1 MSAVNSAHRLWF
13 YGVLLLLLGL
23 VTGGFIPAF
32 ANPRMGLSAHLT
44 AVECSLVLIVFG
56 FLWPKLSLRPG
67 LAGFALILNLVG
79 TYALWL
85 AFVLGAAF
93 GTSESTPLA
102 GAGFAGSP
110 FQEGLVTTVLSLGVV
125 GTLVGT
131 ALVLAGLLRPRS

>member
-56 FLWPKLSLRPG
+56 FLWPKLSLGPGPAGGDKRP
-67 LAGFALILNLVG
+67 
-79 TYALWL
+79 
-85 AFVLGAAF
+85 
-93 GTSESTPLA
+93 SH
-102 GAGFAGSP
+102 
-110 FQEGLVTTVLSLGVV
+110 LVT
-125 GTLVGT
+125 
-131 ALVLAGLLRPRS
+131 AAGQHRARAKTQGEQDQ